1 MKAIKGF
8 DADLKCRGFQFE
20 VGKTYKHEGE
30 VKACHGG
37 FHAVPEDV
45 HPLAVFGF
53 YAPAGSR
60 FCRVE
65 VDGKTYSAT
74 DKVAAEIL
82 SVKEEISLGD
92 LAHEA
97 VAWVMARAKHEGEV
111 ASKMNGLATAS
122 GTRGAATASGYQG
135 AATASGYQGAA
146 TASGYQGAATAS
158 GNQGAATASGDQGAA
173 TASGD
178 QGAATASGYQGAATA
193 SGDQGAATASGTRGA
208 ATASGTRGAATA
220 SGTRGAATA
229 SGDQVAA
236 TASGTLGAATA
247 SGTRGAATASG
258 YFGKVK
264 GALGNAIFAVERE
277 TWDGTIISVACG
289 IVGKEGIKA
298 NTWYRAVSGRMVEV
312 SQ

>member
-122 GTRGAATASGYQG
+122 GTRGAATASG
-135 AATASGYQGAA
+135 
-146 TASGYQGAATAS
+146 
-158 GNQGAATASGDQGAA
+158 
-173 TASGD
+173 
-178 QGAATASGYQGAATA
+178 
-193 SGDQGAATASGTRGA
+193 
-208 ATASGTRGAATA
+208 TRGAATA

>member
-122 GTRGAATASGYQG
+122 GTRGAATASG
-135 AATASGYQGAA
+135 
-146 TASGYQGAATAS
+146 
-158 GNQGAATASGDQGAA
+158 
-173 TASGD
+173 
-178 QGAATASGYQGAATA
+178 
-193 SGDQGAATASGTRGA
+193 
-208 ATASGTRGAATA
+208 
-220 SGTRGAATA
+220 
-229 SGDQVAA
+229 
-236 TASGTLGAATA
+236 
-247 SGTRGAATASG
+247 TRGAATASG